1 MICIYWPAAGSDSS
15 GFWLHEISVE
25 LWKVI
30 SCRFAVV
37 QPVAQTKFFQL
48 SRGGAVM
55 TDVSWVTWVCPK
67 IMSDLALNAMFER
80 KKLVC
85 VFFEIFW
92 SWIFYSDSSGESLKI
107 FEPTLKLQC
116 ILRMVSIG
124 RWSPLCQWNT
134 RNMCREENF
143 TKQSAVDGRGLP
155 IPQFCGRQ
163 RISTRYAPNP
173 PFLLGDSRSGIL
185 WLFGLAS
192 FGPRWW
198 RRNSW
203 RCPAS
208 CSSGD
213 IWSRRSPR
221 SPGWGNH
228 ILRSY

>member
-37 QPVAQTKFFQL
+37 QPVAQTKFLQL

-55 TDVSWVTWVCPK
+55 TDVSWVTWAKNHEWLSAQRHV
-67 IMSDLALNAMFER
+67 R
-80 KKLVC
+80 KEEIGLC
-85 VFFEIFW
+85 FFEIFR
-92 SWIFYSDSSGESLKI
+92 SWICYSDSSGESLKI

-143 TKQSAVDGRGLP
+143 TKQQASTLTVSS
-155 IPQFCGRQ
+155 Q
-163 RISTRYAPNP
+163 RSQPS
-173 PFLLGDSRSGIL
+173 DSS
-185 WLFGLAS
+185 
-192 FGPRWW
+192 
-198 RRNSW
+198 
-203 RCPAS
+203 
-208 CSSGD
+208 
-213 IWSRRSPR
+213 
-221 SPGWGNH
+221 
-228 ILRSY
+228 ILRSPKNLNKVCRQPTISPGGF